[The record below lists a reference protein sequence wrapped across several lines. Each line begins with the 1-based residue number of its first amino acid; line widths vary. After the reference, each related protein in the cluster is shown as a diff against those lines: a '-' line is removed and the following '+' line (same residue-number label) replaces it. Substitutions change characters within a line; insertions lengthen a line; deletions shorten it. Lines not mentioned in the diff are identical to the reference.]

1 MNDHFF
7 CFLAP
12 LWLAL
17 GGLPLFGNIPVNL
30 PLFILGINTGT
41 NIYFNDYLCY
51 FFSVNKDGAISTL
64 AG

>member
-1 MNDHFF
+1 
-7 CFLAP
+7 
-12 LWLAL
+12 LAL